1 MTWTFG
7 GDPSTSPRDAVRLY
21 VGDTDPADQLVTD
34 ETIAWALG
42 LAGQNAVIAAARIAR
57 MIAMTFARGID
68 STVGDVKVVFS
79 NRAKLFAAL
88 TEDLEGLAGVGAS
101 AGTGGLIVEPVVTGV
116 SVGEMDA
123 VAQNPDRPG
132 SPWPEFE
139 GAALDGV
146 PLHSGRGWPV

>member
-1 MTWTFG
+1 MTWTFSNA
-7 GDPSTSPRDAVRLY
+7 PATVPRDAVRLY
-21 VGDTDPADQLVTD
+21 VGDTDQADQLVSD
-34 ETIAWALG
+34 ETIAWALANAG
-42 LAGQNAVIAAARIAR
+42 LNPIVAAARIAR

-79 NRAKLFAAL
+79 NRAKMFAAL

-116 SVGEMDA
+116 SVGAMDA
-123 VAQNPDRPG
+123 VAQNTDRPG

-139 GAALDGV
+139 GAALDGA
-146 PLHSGRGWPV
+146 PYYYGRGFVE